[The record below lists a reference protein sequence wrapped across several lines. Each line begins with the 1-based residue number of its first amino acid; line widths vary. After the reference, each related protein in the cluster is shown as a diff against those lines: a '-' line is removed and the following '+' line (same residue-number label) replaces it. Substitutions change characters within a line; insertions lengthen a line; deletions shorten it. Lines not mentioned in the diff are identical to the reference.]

1 MAQSKA
7 VVAPKVATST
17 VTLGSGDLYIM
28 DFDGS
33 EIPEDS
39 AIEIADNK
47 IGSIKGGAEL
57 EYKPESYTV
66 TGDNGRTYKAFIT
79 KEEVTFKS
87 GVLTWNLEVLAK
99 LTMGGELKDGLTD
112 KANMR
117 IFKIGK
123 NGSSSIKQVLIR
135 FVHSLDSTNKI
146 RVTLIGSPTSGFTLS
161 FNPEEETVID
171 AEFTALSQEDGT
183 LVQIEVPKTM

>member
-1 MAQSKA
+1 MARTR
-7 VVAPKVATST
+7 VANNKVATST

-28 DFDGS
+28 DFTG
-33 EIPEDS
+33 ELPEDS
-39 AIEIADNK
+39 VIEVADNK

-99 LTMGGELKDGLTD
+99 LTMGGELTTGTNKEEQPVKIL
-112 KANMR
+112 N
-117 IFKIGK
+117 IGK
-123 NGSSSIKQVLIR
+123 NGSSAIKQVAIR
-135 FVHSLDSTNKI
+135 FVHALDAEKKI

-171 AEFTALSQEDGT
+171 AEFTAISQKDGT
-183 LVQIEVPKTM
+183 LVKIETPEDM

>member
-1 MAQSKA
+1 MARTR
-7 VVAPKVATST
+7 VANNKVATST

-28 DFDGS
+28 DFTG
-33 EIPEDS
+33 ELPADS
-39 AIEIADNK
+39 VIEVVDNK

-99 LTMGGELKDGLTD
+99 LTMGGELTTGTNKDEQPVKIL
-112 KANMR
+112 N
-117 IFKIGK
+117 IGK
-123 NGSSSIKQVLIR
+123 NGSSAIKQVVIR
-135 FVHSLDSTNKI
+135 FVHALDAEKKI

-171 AEFTALSQEDGT
+171 AEFTAISQEDGT
-183 LVQIEVPKTM
+183 LVKIETPEDM

>member
-1 MAQSKA
+1 MALN
-7 VVAPKVATST
+7 KVATST

-28 DFDGS
+28 DYAGS
-33 EIPEDS
+33 MPEDT

-66 TGDNGRTYKAFIT
+66 SGDNGRVYKAFIT

-87 GVLTWNLEVLAK
+87 GVLTWNLDVLSK
-99 LTMGGELKDGLTD
+99 LTMGGEITTETVRESEQVRVL
-112 KANMR
+112 R
-117 IFKIGK
+117 IGK
-123 NGSSSIKQVLIR
+123 NGSSSIRQVLIR
-135 FVHSLDSTNKI
+135 FVHSIDADKKV
-146 RVTLIGSPTSGFTLS
+146 RVTLIGSPTSGFTLT

-171 AEFTALSQEDGT
+171 AEFTAISQEDGT
-183 LVQIEVPKTM
+183 LVKIETPDSM

>member
-1 MAQSKA
+1 MAKTRIA
-7 VVAPKVATST
+7 NNKVATST

-28 DFDGS
+28 DFSGS
-33 EIPEDS
+33 IPADTEIEK
-39 AIEIADNK
+39 ADNK

-87 GVLTWNLEVLAK
+87 GVLTWNLEVLSK
-99 LTMGGELKDGLTD
+99 LTMGGELTTGVRDEDVNVKIL
-112 KANMR
+112 N
-117 IFKIGK
+117 IGK

-135 FVHSLDSTNKI
+135 FVHNLGGDKKV
-146 RVTLIGSPTSGFTLS
+146 RVTLVGSPTSGFTLS

-171 AEFTALSQEDGT
+171 AEFTAISQEDGT
-183 LVQIEVPKTM
+183 LVKIETPEDM

>member
-1 MAQSKA
+1 MAKTRSA
-7 VVAPKVATST
+7 SSVATST

-28 DFDGS
+28 DFEGS
-33 EIPEDS
+33 MPEDE
-39 AIEIADNK
+39 AIEVATNK
-47 IGSIKGGAEL
+47 VGSIKGGAEL

-87 GVLTWNLEVLAK
+87 GVLTWNLDVLSK
-99 LTMGGELKDGLTD
+99 LTMGGEISEDVEKNLKVL
-112 KANMR
+112 
-117 IFKIGK
+117 KIGK

-135 FVHSLDSTNKI
+135 FVHTLDAGKHVK
-146 RVTLIGSPTSGFTLS
+146 VTLIGSPTSGFTLS

-171 AEFTALSQEDGT
+171 AEFTAISQEDGT
-183 LVQIEVPKTM
+183 LVKIETPKDM